1 MSQRYSNR
9 SSQILR
15 RPSASVHSSY
25 QDHRSNFSQNRY
37 GKRPQDDLWD
47 DQVEPPQK
55 RARLDGDHHSVRGK
69 SQQPSNPVANTPDQ
83 DREQEF
89 LLVDGPG
96 HVVFIDERGKRCPAI
111 CFNDLFLDTFKQIM
125 TYNLELKERDGALQK
140 AQLDLEQI
148 RSTNQSS
155 TIEKAKRMVEEAIKD
170 QDDIEAEDS
179 KLIEA
184 RRRYEALT
192 SEKNWSRLKL
202 ENSKDLVLG
211 ILREILTREKFL
223 EIPSSRPQEP
233 AKDIEDHSSK
243 PSPAPEKTAN
253 YQYDDQRFNRPGSSL
268 ASTRLHSP
276 NEIEERP
283 TPRELAYGRFMQA
296 ERELDFYQREFDYM
310 QEVYAQEMA
319 ATRRF
324 RQEQYPGRPET
335 TAQTELD
342 LQDLQEKRLATRNL
356 IEAEEVYDR
365 AEQHATALGLG
376 DALAGIDNFYWPQQV
391 IPEPSSTFPVD
402 QPRIDSW
409 LASIPDSAVV
419 DPQRQEA
426 APESAEVDDWE
437 AKSIEMFDSVS
448 VVDRDLYRKKI
459 DEWREIS
466 GRFRQAKAEGPV
478 RGTVGRNPRRL
489 CRDRQSASGSPRAR
503 S

>member
-1 MSQRYSNR
+1 MQT
-9 SSQILR
+9 
-15 RPSASVHSSY
+15 
-25 QDHRSNFSQNRY
+25 
-37 GKRPQDDLWD
+37 
-47 DQVEPPQK
+47 PQK
-55 RARLDGDHHSVRGK
+55 GARLDGDHHSVRGK
-69 SQQPSNPVANTPDQ
+69 SQQPSNPVANTADQ
-83 DREQEF
+83 DRKQEF
-89 LLVDGPG
+89 VDGPG

-111 CFNDLFLDTFKQIM
+111 CFNGLFLRIFKQIVM
-125 TYNLELKERDGALQK
+125 FNLELQESDGALQK
-140 AQLDLEQI
+140 AKLDLEQI

-170 QDDIEAEDS
+170 QEDIEAEDS

-184 RRRYEALT
+184 RRRYEALMH
-192 SEKNWSRLKL
+192 EKKWSQLKL
-202 ENSKDLVLG
+202 QNSKDVVLG
-211 ILREILTREKFL
+211 FLREILTREKFL
-223 EIPSSRPQEP
+223 EMPSSRPQEP
-233 AKDIEDHSSK
+233 AKNTEDHSSK

-283 TPRELAYGRFMQA
+283 TPRELAYRQFIQA
-296 ERELDFYQREFDYM
+296 ERELDFYQREFNYI

-324 RQEQYPGRPET
+324 RQEQHPDRPET

-376 DALAGIDNFYWPQQV
+376 DFLAGIDDFYWPQQV
-391 IPEPSSTFPVD
+391 MPELSSSFPVD

-426 APESAEVDDWE
+426 APVSAEVDDWE

-466 GRFRQAKAEGPV
+466 GRFRQARAEGPV
-478 RGTVGRNPRRL
+478 ERTVRRNPRRL
-489 CRDRQSASGSPRAR
+489 CRDRQSASGSPRTR